1 MISREYWSVVNMALL
16 EKVIVVEGKTDKK
29 RVQEVI
35 DEPVQI
41 ICTHG
46 TMGIDKLDDMIEHL
60 YERPVYIL
68 VDSDK
73 EGRRIRQWFKH
84 YLSESEHIF
93 VDRTYS
99 EVARCPR
106 PYLAKVLRNHGFMV
120 KGEAPVKGLVY
131 K

>member
-1 MISREYWSVVNMALL
+1 MALL
-16 EKVIVVEGKTDKK
+16 DKVIVVEGKTDKK

-46 TMGIDKLDDMIEHL
+46 TMGIDKLDDMIETL

-68 VDSDK
+68 VDADK

-93 VDRTYS
+93 VDKTYC

-106 PYLAKVLRNHGFMV
+106 PYLARVLRNYGFMV

-131 K
+131 R